1 MPGLYFFIKNSNN
14 KWRYDMENP
23 IDNYWKVRL
32 ADLKNNL
39 EANNFEVFVANNTNE
54 AKKIVLEEIMPKTAA
69 KSVSWGGSLT
79 FIATNLYDAL
89 KKSSDLKVLDTFDK
103 NLSPEESLE
112 RRRQSLLVDLF
123 ITGSNAVTETGQLVN
138 LDMFGNRIAAITF
151 GPKNVVILLGRNK
164 IVPDL
169 DVAMF
174 RIKNYAA
181 PVNTMRLDK
190 KTPCVI
196 TSYCMEC
203 KSPDRICNTWTI
215 TEKSFPKGRV
225 KVILIND
232 DLGF

>member
-1 MPGLYFFIKNSNN
+1 
-14 KWRYDMENP
+14 MENP
-23 IDNYWKVRL
+23 IENYWKTRL
-32 ADLKNNL
+32 TELKETL
-39 EANNFEVFVANNTNE
+39 TENNFEVFVAENTDE
-54 AKKIVLEEIMPKTAA
+54 AKSIVLEKIIPEIAP

-79 FIATNLYDAL
+79 FVATGLYDVL
-89 KKSSDLKVLDTFDK
+89 KNNNDLNILDTYDK
-103 NLSPEESLE
+103 TLSPEESLE

-138 LDMFGNRIAAITF
+138 LDMIGNRVGALTF
-151 GPKNVVILLGRNK
+151 GPKNVIILVGRNK

-169 DVAMF
+169 DEAMF

-190 KTPCVI
+190 KTPCAK
-196 TSYCMEC
+196 TSFCGDC

-225 KVILIND
+225 KVILINQD
-232 DLGF
+232 QGF

>member
-1 MPGLYFFIKNSNN
+1 
-14 KWRYDMENP
+14 MENP
-23 IDNYWKVRL
+23 IENYWKTRL
-32 ADLKNNL
+32 TELKETL
-39 EANNFEVFVANNTNE
+39 TENNFEVFVAENTDE
-54 AKKIVLEEIMPKTAA
+54 AKSIVLEKIIPEIAP

-79 FIATNLYDAL
+79 FVATGLYDVL
-89 KKSSDLKVLDTFDK
+89 KNNNDLNVLDTYDK
-103 NLSPEESLE
+103 TLSPEESLE

-138 LDMFGNRIAAITF
+138 LDMIGNRVGALTF
-151 GPKNVVILLGRNK
+151 GPKNVIILVGRNK

-169 DVAMF
+169 DEAMF

-190 KTPCVI
+190 KTPCAK
-196 TSYCMEC
+196 TSFCGNC

-215 TEKSFPKGRV
+215 TEKSFPKKRV
-225 KVILIND
+225 KIILINK